1 MGTVDLVVTDLDGT
15 LWAYDSI
22 EQPHAA
28 ALSAWEELDRR
39 GIPVLVATGRRVT
52 SARAPLA
59 SLGRSPSAVVLNGAL
74 AVELTTL
81 ECFHRH
87 HHTPESARAVLA
99 AFRAHG
105 YDPCVYVEH
114 PDIDV
119 YVSTTP
125 STSAEHLAA
134 LGDRARVADLDEI
147 VATVPVLSFGMF
159 GHEADQLARIA
170 HAIESAAEARVLADT
185 WSTAHGINVA
195 PAGLSKWTGV
205 LAYCAR
211 YGVDPGRVLAIGDET
226 NDVELLT
233 RAAVGLAMADG
244 HSDARAAAD
253 HVVPPSAE
261 GGWAAVLDFL

>member
-1 MGTVDLVVTDLDGT
+1 MPAVDLVVTDLDGT

-22 EQPHAA
+22 EQPHSATLAA
-28 ALSAWEELDRR
+28 WDELDRR

-59 SLGRSPSAVVLNGAL
+59 TLGRTPSAVVLNGAL
-74 AVELTTL
+74 AVDLATL

-87 HHTPESARAVLA
+87 HHSRESAVAVLA

-119 YVSTTP
+119 YVSTAP

-134 LGDRARVADLDEI
+134 LGSRACEADLDEI

-159 GHEADQLARIA
+159 GHEADALARVA
-170 HAIESAAEARVLADT
+170 HAIESSAEARVLADT
-185 WSTAHGINVA
+185 FSAGHGINVA
-195 PAGLSKWTGV
+195 PPGLSKWTGV
-205 LAYCAR
+205 LVYCER
-211 YGVDPGRVLAIGDET
+211 HGIDPSRVLAIGDET

-233 RAAVGLAMADG
+233 RAAVGLAVADG
-244 HSDARAAAD
+244 HPDARAAAD
-253 HVVPPSAE
+253 HIVAPASE
-261 GGWAAVLDFL
+261 GGWAALLDHL